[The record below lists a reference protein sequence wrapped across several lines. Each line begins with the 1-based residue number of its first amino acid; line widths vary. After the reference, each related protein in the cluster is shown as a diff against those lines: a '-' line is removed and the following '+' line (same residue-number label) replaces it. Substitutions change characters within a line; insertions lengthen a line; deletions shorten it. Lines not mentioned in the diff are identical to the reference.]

1 MMEVSEKCAQRP
13 AHRLPGHR
21 APIPGMALD
30 VPGDVLLAD
39 LAEVAGAGR
48 AHLTQEPADDWQL
61 LRVEFLDFRN
71 AIVVE
76 YSNPDTVIH
85 VILDNLN
92 THKPKN
98 DRAEV
103 HHPPPFAPAQSL
115 GNDLL
120 TLMTDLPCII
130 R

>member
-76 YSNPDTVIH
+76 YSNPDTSNPR
-85 VILDNLN
+85 D
-92 THKPKN
+92 P
-98 DRAEV
+98 R
-103 HHPPPFAPAQSL
+103 
-115 GNDLL
+115 
-120 TLMTDLPCII
+120 
-130 R
+130 